1 MSRPFRVM
9 MLVMAVVDED
19 ELVETKQL
27 KEEKSETW
35 LI

>member
-1 MSRPFRVM
+1 VNHRFKVM

-19 ELVETKQL
+19 ELVETSKL
-27 KEEKSETW
+27 EEEKNKTW